1 MTFLNT
7 FLILE
12 GIGTGELVLIGFV
25 FLLFFGS
32 KKIPDLARGLGK
44 GMREF
49 KDAASGIQREI
60 ENEASK
66 IKDDTD
72 ISKNT

>member
-1 MTFLNT
+1 MLFATT

-12 GIGTGELVLIGFV
+12 GIGTGELLLIGFV
-25 FLLFFGS
+25 FLMFFGS
-32 KKIPDLARGLGK
+32 KKVPDLARGLGK

-49 KDAASGIQREI
+49 KEATNGIQREI

-66 IKDDTD
+66 IKDDID
-72 ISKNT
+72 LPKIK